1 MKYDVIVVGAG
12 SSGGVLAARLSED
25 PRRSVLLLEAGPDY
39 PDFDQ
44 LPDHLK
50 YSYTD
55 AAFAKDAAH
64 NWGFV
69 ATATPYHTQPMLLP
83 RGKVVGGSSAHNG
96 PGPLFARGTPEDFDH
111 WASLGNT
118 EWSYAEV
125 LPYFKRLE
133 RDTDIQDDFHGAEGP
148 IPVRRHKMETWLPFQ
163 RAFYQACLDAG
174 FPEHPDLNNPDS
186 TGLHPRPE
194 NNVDGVRMS
203 TALTHINPSRHRLN
217 LTLRANGFVTRVLFD
232 GDRATAVEVESGGE
246 RFNVEGEEII
256 LSAGAVQSPQLLMLS
271 GVGPSDLLRS
281 LDIRVVHDLPG
292 VGRHLTDHPGVGV
305 VSDVREGFPQD
316 PNAPRLQVCLRY
328 TADGSNARN
337 DMMITPF
344 SVATNVAIGGDA
356 MTSVGVGLNACV
368 YSPVGAGEL
377 SLRSI
382 DPHDQPNL
390 DYRYLE
396 DAWDRQRLREGV
408 RLCVK
413 LLKDKAF
420 DDIVAQRT
428 VPTDQDLES
437 DAALDAWLLRNV
449 RTSHH
454 TSGTCKMGP
463 TSDRMAVVD
472 RFCRVHGLRN
482 LRVVDASVMP
492 SIVRAVTNA
501 TSLMIGER
509 AADLIIERP

>member
-1 MKYDVIVVGAG
+1 MIVVGAG
-12 SSGGVLAARLSED
+12 SAGGVLAAHLSKD

-39 PDFDQ
+39 PDFDH

-55 AAFAKDAAH
+55 AAFAKDAPH

-69 ATATPYHTQPMLLP
+69 ATATPYQSEPMLLP
-83 RGKVVGGSSAHNG
+83 RAKVVGGSSAHNG
-96 PGPLFARGTPEDFDH
+96 PGPLFARGTSEDFDH
-111 WASLGNT
+111 WAALGNT
-118 EWSYAEV
+118 EWSYAKV

-133 RDTDIQDDFHGAEGP
+133 RDTDIRDDFHGADGP
-148 IPVRRHKMETWLPFQ
+148 IPVRRHKRGTWLPFQ
-163 RAFYQACLDAG
+163 RAFYQVCLDAG
-174 FPEHPDLNNPDS
+174 YPEHHDLNNPGS
-186 TGLHPRPE
+186 TGLSPRPE

-217 LTLRANGFVTRVLFD
+217 LTIRANAFVTRVLFD
-232 GDRATAVEVESGGE
+232 GTSATAVEVESGGE

-256 LSAGAVQSPQLLMLS
+256 LGAGAVQSPQLLLLS
-271 GVGPSDLLRS
+271 GIGPADHLRK
-281 LDIRVVHDLPG
+281 LEIPVVHDLPG
-292 VGRHLTDHPGVGV
+292 VGQHLTDHPGVGV
-305 VSDVREGFPQD
+305 VCSVREGFPQD

-344 SVATNVAIGGDA
+344 SFATNVAIGGDP
-356 MTSVGVGLNACV
+356 MTPVGVGLNASV
-368 YSPVGAGEL
+368 YSPAGAGEL
-377 SLRSI
+377 RLNST
-382 DPHDQPNL
+382 DPHDQPDL

-396 DAWDRQRLREGV
+396 DTSDRQRLRDGV
-408 RLCVK
+408 RFCVR

-420 DDIVAQRT
+420 DDIIGQRA

-437 DAALDAWLLRNV
+437 DASLDAWLLRNV

-454 TSGTCKMGP
+454 TSGTCRMGP

-472 RFCRVHGLRN
+472 QFCRVHGLRN

-501 TSLMIGER
+501 TTLMIGER
-509 AADLIIERP
+509 AAHLIIEHT